1 MLTKL
6 GRDKVIMVLHM
17 RLGFLAKSAKRWIQ
31 VGVMF
36 IVCA

>member
-6 GRDKVIMVLHM
+6 GRDEVIMALHM
-17 RLGFLAKSAKRWIQ
+17 RLGFSAKSAQRWIQ